1 MSNLTDLLVSS
12 QRTLSEFFSTFNARN
27 VISSKFPIGV
37 ETIYKPDKK
46 LFIKYEKNFNYMIEQ
61 TGNPYSPTLLID
73 GEWLA
78 DVGGKELEDYLNKKV
93 WLNEWKSKSP

>member
-1 MSNLTDLLVSS
+1 MHPNYPLNSQFWWFGFDILVSS

-46 LFIKYEKNFNYMIEQ
+46 LFIKYEKNFKYIFI
-61 TGNPYSPTLLID
+61 LFID
-73 GEWLA
+73 
-78 DVGGKELEDYLNKKV
+78 YF
-93 WLNEWKSKSP
+93 